1 MEATPRTSAEPDDT
15 YSDQPA
21 TREWLQEVHKG
32 RSAMTKI
39 KREAGYTIRLLHC
52 SVHIKIDSRR
62 ASLMDDDAKRMLPS
76 QQKHQDGYVDIPERF
91 IVYLRPKEFDTD
103 TEEERLLN
111 KSMFE
116 EASAH
121 RLGPYIK
128 EILLEGGDYDRDLAN
143 VIENEAS
150 LDAFDNKTS
159 QAELIGLRKTL
170 TRF

>member
-1 MEATPRTSAEPDDT
+1 
-15 YSDQPA
+15 
-21 TREWLQEVHKG
+21 
-32 RSAMTKI
+32 
-39 KREAGYTIRLLHC
+39 
-52 SVHIKIDSRR
+52 
-62 ASLMDDDAKRMLPS
+62 
-76 QQKHQDGYVDIPERF
+76 
-91 IVYLRPKEFDTD
+91 
-103 TEEERLLN
+103 
-111 KSMFE
+111 MFE

>member
-21 TREWLQEVHKG
+21 TFVFQGENG
-32 RSAMTKI
+32 Y
-39 KREAGYTIRLLHC
+39 KRN
-52 SVHIKIDSRR
+52 